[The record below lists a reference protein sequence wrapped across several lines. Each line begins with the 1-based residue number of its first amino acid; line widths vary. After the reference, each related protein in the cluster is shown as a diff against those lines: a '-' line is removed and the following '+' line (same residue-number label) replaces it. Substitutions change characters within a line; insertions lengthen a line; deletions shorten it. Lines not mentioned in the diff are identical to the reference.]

1 MHFVTA
7 KSLEDQPIWYCGHW
21 PRPRLQQATW
31 STVMS
36 CQKREKAVFTTRL
49 WFTPTHNSWLI

>member
-31 STVMS
+31 STVTS
-36 CQKREKAVFTTRL
+36 CQKREKAVLRL
-49 WFTPTHNSWLI
+49 LINSQFIHLIG

>member
-31 STVMS
+31 STVTS
-36 CQKREKAVFTTRL
+36 CQKREKAVL
-49 WFTPTHNSWLI
+49 CLLINSQFIHLIG